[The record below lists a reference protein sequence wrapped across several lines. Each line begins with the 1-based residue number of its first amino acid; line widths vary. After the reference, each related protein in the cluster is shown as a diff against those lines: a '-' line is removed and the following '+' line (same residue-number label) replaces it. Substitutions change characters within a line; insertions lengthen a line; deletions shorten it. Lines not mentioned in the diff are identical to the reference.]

1 MIDTVA
7 YTSLGSTV
15 AITMTDGTVW
25 TDDAKLP
32 PDTDLRRRLASW
44 VASGGTIAPAPTPVE
59 PVPASI
65 TDRQFA
71 LEARDRGFVTQ
82 AEAVAFVTVGT
93 LPAAL
98 AAVVAALPSAAERD
112 DAVIAIAGATAFDR
126 THPLT
131 LVIGEA
137 VRGAVPLDVFLD
149 DFFRAAGAR

>member
-1 MIDTVA
+1 MIASVSRSPIGSGVVVTLADGAVWFDDLDRPADTQ
-7 YTSLGSTV
+7 
-15 AITMTDGTVW
+15 
-25 TDDAKLP
+25 
-32 PDTDLRRRLASW
+32 LRRELAAW
-44 VASGGTIAPAPTPVE
+44 IAAGGEIAPAPTSVE

-98 AAVVAALPSAAERD
+98 AAIVAALPSAAERD
-112 DAVIAIAGATAFDR
+112 DAVIVIAGATAFDR

-137 VRGAVPLDVFLD
+137 MRGTVPLDAFLD